1 MAIQVVTAGRYN
13 QRSWVKHRGG
23 ATISGPI
30 FGVKVYEARPRL
42 DGVYVWRLL
51 TIVQETGTFTG
62 LDAVGTA
69 AQEYAV
75 KHNYPYLPGVKHG
88 ALMNKVIL

>member
-1 MAIQVVTAGRYN
+1 MPIQVVTAGRYN

-23 ATISGPI
+23 ATISGPV
-30 FGVKVYEARPRL
+30 FGVKVYEARPRQ

-51 TIVQETGTFTG
+51 AIVNALGGFTV
-62 LDAVGTA
+62 LSTVEKA